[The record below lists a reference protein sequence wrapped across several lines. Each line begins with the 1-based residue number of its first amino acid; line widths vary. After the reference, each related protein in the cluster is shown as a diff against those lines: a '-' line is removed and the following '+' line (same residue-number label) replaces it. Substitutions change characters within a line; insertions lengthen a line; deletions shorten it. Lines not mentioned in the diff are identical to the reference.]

1 MTFDNVADPRILHL
15 VKGDLVEILSQD
27 HPSQW
32 WVGRLVVG
40 LGSGK
45 GSSGSGGGGGGSS
58 GNANGIVGLVN
69 PRRVA
74 RMDYEAASYE
84 CVALGASD
92 PKVEE
97 DLRFS
102 KGDKIEILE
111 ENHPSPK
118 WVGRRKRVT
127 ATDGVDAAA
136 ETATDAAE
144 LGLVSPAL
152 VVRSDNP
159 VLFAVVANYGFEGEG
174 EEDLSFAEGDRIE
187 IVQDHF
193 LRRADVWVG
202 RLNGKYG
209 ILDAEMVTAE

>member
-1 MTFDNVADPRILHL
+1 M
-15 VKGDLVEILSQD
+15 
-27 HPSQW
+27 
-32 WVGRLVVG
+32 VG

-45 GSSGSGGGGGGSS
+45 GGSGSGGGGGGSS

-74 RMDYEAASYE
+74 RIDHEAVSYE
-84 CVALGASD
+84 CVALGAAD
-92 PKVEE
+92 PTVEE
-97 DLRFS
+97 DLKFA
-102 KGDKIEILE
+102 KGDTIEILA

-118 WVGRRKRVT
+118 WVGRRKRVA
-127 ATDGVDAAA
+127 ATGDVDAADVA
-136 ETATDAAE
+136 DAAVE

-159 VLFAVVANYGFEGEG
+159 VLFAVVAHCGFEGEG
-174 EEDLSFAEGDRIE
+174 EEDLSFEEGDRIE
-187 IVQDHF
+187 IVQNHF

-202 RLNGKYG
+202 KLNGKYG